1 MIKKYLK
8 YFIFI
13 ISCIFLILL
22 DQLTKRLAVIYL
34 KDKMPIAI
42 IDNILELTY
51 VENRGAA
58 FGILQNKQILF
69 YVLTILILIAIIYL
83 LIKFDLKKENIVQF
97 IFLLLIFSG
106 AVGNFIDRVKNKY
119 VVDFIYFKPIDFP
132 VFNVADICITLGSI
146 LMIIILIFVKEK
158 DNKLI

>member
-13 ISCIFLILL
+13 ISCVFLILL